1 MCASG
6 GWFSPVLEMG
16 AETARAP
23 ATNAGPQTQDQ
34 EGVEGTPI
42 FKQTSTV
49 GGDEKRADTPP
60 PHENAF

>member
-1 MCASG
+1 
-6 GWFSPVLEMG
+6 MG

-60 PHENAF
+60 PMKMHSEGVL